1 MKGIRMTQLPSYN
14 GWPNYPTWNVALWMD
29 NDEGGYGHAR
39 DLTRT
44 AIEEN
49 TSTEWAEDEDG
60 EDTHELDRDGAVAD
74 LGEALKEWHDD
85 ATPDLE
91 GFTADI
97 FGWAMGFVEWRHIAE
112 NLVAEAAG
120 DE

>member
-1 MKGIRMTQLPSYN
+1 MTQLSNYN

-29 NDEGGYGHAR
+29 NDEGSYGHAR
-39 DLTRT
+39 ELARD
-44 AIEEN
+44 AINEN
-49 TSTEWAEDEDG
+49 TSTDCADDDDAQEVE
-60 EDTHELDRDGAVAD
+60 TLDRDGAVYD
-74 LGEALKEWHDD
+74 LGEALKGWHEG

-112 NLVAEAAG
+112 HLV
-120 DE
+120 DEVGNDD